1 MITLWYLMFVYQSV
15 HDAHFLCLDVL
26 CYSIHYGPD
35 LLTACTNTNPN
46 FELKNDCQDLLKTC
60 SETLSENNESKVT
73 CGQVWWP
80 ILRICALHL
89 THPSEHTH
97 THTHTHREHTPGA
110 VGSQCFIWSG
120 HSWRFGALLKG
131 LNNMLLCST
140 LVLSPQSTIKVSQN
154 FTI

>member
-97 THTHTHREHTPGA
+97 THTHTPWTHTRSSGQPMLYLKWTQLGVRCLA
-110 VGSQCFIWSG
+110 QGSQEYA
-120 HSWRFGALLKG
+120 ALFYTGFK
-131 LNNMLLCST
+131 
-140 LVLSPQSTIKVSQN
+140 STIYKVSQN